1 MPGVRAVLVVAIAA
15 TLLLGACGED
25 GDSNPSSTSTAQQ
38 STDTSANEGSARA
51 RHGEGGERAS
61 DRRGRKPKQ
70 GTTPSAQFEGNVFF
84 YKGRSRCLTIPVE
97 VLARIYQAKSDDPE
111 DVAKAYAEREAAPIF
126 REAAIAG
133 CLAGIESRR

>member
-1 MPGVRAVLVVAIAA
+1 VRAVLVVAIAA
-15 TLLLGACGED
+15 TLLLGACGGD
-25 GDSNPSSTSTAQQ
+25 GDSNPSPTSTAQQ

-51 RHGEGGERAS
+51 RQRERRKRAS
-61 DRRGRKPKQ
+61 DRRARKPKQ
-70 GTTPSAQFEGNVFF
+70 GTTPRAQFKGNVFF

-97 VLARIYQAKSDDPE
+97 VLASIYQANSDDPE
-111 DVAKAYAEREAAPIF
+111 DVAKAYADREAPAPIY